1 MQRTTGEPRT
11 AWTIAVR
18 VLFASSV
25 IIAALSRPSAADEAT
40 VRRETLLKSGYLLN
54 FVKFVEWPSAAPDE
68 PLTICFLGAPGM
80 REILEVGIESKRVGA
95 RPLAVRQI
103 EDSSKTDGC
112 SVLYVEDKWAS
123 KLTIAAHAP
132 GPPMLTVSDSKGFAR
147 HGGIIELYSEEN
159 HLRFIINVD
168 NAQHAGL
175 RISSNLLQLAAVV
188 EQGKP

>member
-1 MQRTTGEPRT
+1 MHR
-11 AWTIAVR
+11 
-18 VLFASSV
+18 
-25 IIAALSRPSAADEAT
+25 AALAAVVRPVLALTLALGLTSPSAADEAA
-40 VRRETLLKSGYLLN
+40 VRRETQLKSGYLLN
-54 FVKFVEWPSAAPDE
+54 FVKFVEWPQVPPDE
-68 PLTICFLGAPGM
+68 PLTVCLLGAVNM
-80 REILEVGIESKRVGA
+80 RETLEVGIESKRVGA

-112 SVLYVEDKWAS
+112 SVLYVEDRWAS
-123 KLTIAAHAP
+123 KLTIAAHAT
-132 GPPMLTVSDSKGFAR
+132 GSPMLTVSDSKGFAH

-168 NAQHAGL
+168 NARRAGL